1 VSAGFLERFRAD
13 PPLAGDGVRLRPWR
27 ESDLGAVKAAAR
39 DARIPR
45 GTTVPGKFTAN
56 GGLAFIHRQHARLDR
71 GDGVAL
77 AIAEPDTDRAVGQL
91 TLLLARQ
98 HGSATLGYWLVEAAR
113 GRGLATQAVTTATR
127 WAVNEVGLSR
137 IEAFVEP
144 DNGPSMRV
152 LERAGFMREGLLR
165 SYLVLEQA
173 RSDAVVYSLLP
184 DDITV
189 VR

>member
-1 VSAGFLERFRAD
+1 MS
-13 PPLAGDGVRLRPWR
+13 PWR
-27 ESDLGAVKAAAR
+27 SPSPE
-39 DARIPR
+39 
-45 GTTVPGKFTAN
+45 
-56 GGLAFIHRQHARLDR
+56 
-71 GDGVAL
+71 
-77 AIAEPDTDRAVGQL
+77 TDRAVGQL
-91 TLLLARQ
+91 TLLLTRQ
-98 HGSATLGYWLVEAAR
+98 PGSATLGYWLIEAAR

-144 DNGPSMRV
+144 DNRPSMRV
-152 LERAGFMREGLLR
+152 LERAGFVREGLLR

-184 DDITV
+184 DDLTV